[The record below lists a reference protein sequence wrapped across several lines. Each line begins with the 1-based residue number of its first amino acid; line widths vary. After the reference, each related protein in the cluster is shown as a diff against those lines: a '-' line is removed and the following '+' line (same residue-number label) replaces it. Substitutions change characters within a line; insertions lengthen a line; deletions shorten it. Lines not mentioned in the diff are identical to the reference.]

1 MNENFINFH
10 VLISH
15 SPSCLNRDDMNM
27 QKSAIFGGKR
37 RVRVSSQSLKR
48 TMRTSEYYKE
58 HFPER
63 SIRTR
68 DLGLLVERLSG
79 ELVASGYE
87 IERKWIE
94 KAVQVFSSKVVGG
107 EEENEDEN
115 TDETINDEDSGA
127 PKKVAVAPW
136 ALSEF
141 KVICENVVRIYQQE
155 LTDKENEALQKAIEK
170 ENNRKPSKKKPRK
183 SIEEIKDEFLL
194 KKLKKELEADSA
206 ALSKACGNAI
216 DMALSGRMAT
226 SGIMSNI
233 TGSLAVAH
241 AITTHAVDADID
253 WFTAV
258 DDLQEL
264 GSGHLDTQEFSSGV
278 FYRYASLN
286 LKQLQIN
293 LGLLTD
299 IKAEETAEGRAK
311 ALDIASHVL
320 HMLATEVPSA
330 KQQSFAA
337 HNLADLALV
346 SFSHQPISL
355 ANAFEKPVQADY
367 KTGGFREPSITALN
381 GYWEK
386 IHRGYGLQERCAEFA
401 LDEIDLPNEIT
412 AKPSLP
418 DLEKWVRTNGQ
429 G

>member
-48 TMRTSEYYKE
+48 TMRQSDYYRE
-58 HFPER
+58 HLGEP
-63 SIRTR
+63 SIRTKHLS
-68 DLGLLVERLSG
+68 DYQHQAIAALSG
-79 ELVASGYE
+79 RYDEALIKQAIDFISGKDASADDA
-87 IERKWIE
+87 K
-94 KAVQVFSSKVVGG
+94 
-107 EEENEDEN
+107 D
-115 TDETINDEDSGA
+115 D
-127 PKKVAVAPW
+127 AVAPW
-136 ALSEF
+136 VL
-141 KVICENVVRIYQQE
+141 
-155 LTDKENEALQKAIEK
+155 
-170 ENNRKPSKKKPRK
+170 
-183 SIEEIKDEFLL
+183 EEVAYFCDQIKG
-194 KKLKKELEADSA
+194 LEADGVDAKKLQKQIEKDSQA
-206 ALSKACGNAI
+206 FRQALAKGLDI
-216 DMALSGRMAT
+216 ALSGRMAT
-226 SGIMSNI
+226 SGLMSEVGKI
-233 TGSLAVAH
+233 DGALAVAH

-286 LKQLQIN
+286 LKQLQVN
-293 LGLLTD
+293 LGLLAD
-299 IKAEETAEGRAK
+299 IKSEESAESRAK
-311 ALDIASHVL
+311 ALDIAAHVL

-355 ANAFEKPVQADY
+355 ANAFEKSIQADF

-381 GYWEK
+381 SHWDK

-401 LDEIDLPNEIT
+401 LDEVKVPNDIIS
-412 AKPSLP
+412 KPSLP
-418 DLEKWVRTNGQ
+418 ELEQWVRANGQ